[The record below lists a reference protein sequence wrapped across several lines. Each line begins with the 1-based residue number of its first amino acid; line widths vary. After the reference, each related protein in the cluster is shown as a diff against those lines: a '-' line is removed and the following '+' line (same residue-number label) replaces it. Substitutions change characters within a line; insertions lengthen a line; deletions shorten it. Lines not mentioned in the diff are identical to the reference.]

1 VVDAQFAASK
11 SAVEDVTT
19 RVPIICDEME
29 VVACDVDLLGIVGK
43 AEARE
48 ATRDL
53 AKFEGGLALDDLH

>member
-19 RVPIICDEME
+19 RAPIICDEVE
-29 VVACDVDLLGIVGK
+29 VVACDVYPLGIVGK
-43 AEARE
+43 TEAHE

-53 AKFEGGLALDDLH
+53 AKFEGGLALNDLH

>member
-19 RVPIICDEME
+19 RVSIICDEVE
-29 VVACDVDLLGIVGK
+29 VVACDVYPLGIIGK
-43 AEARE
+43 AEAHE